1 MNYRKRY
8 FFTFLFLVYFLLY
21 VVSPLCYANDRLSEG
36 GLITHSTKH
45 NTPLIP
51 PLSRGELK
59 GGVRVIWELILSG
72 LFQKENPEDR
82 GPDVHFLIKKARA
95 VLSSSNI
102 LKTAQQ
108 ESESSYLSNFNFSG
122 EVFSP
127 LSHSVNIASQ
137 KGFYRSFSGLSP
149 PRV

>member
-1 MNYRKRY
+1 MNCRKRY
-8 FFTFLFLVYFLLY
+8 IFTFLFLIYFLLY
-21 VVSPLCYANDRLSEG
+21 VVSPLCYAEERLSEG
-36 GLITHSTKH
+36 GLITHATKH
-45 NTPLIP
+45 NTKNI
-51 PLSRGELK
+51 
-59 GGVRVIWELILSG
+59 RVIWELILSG

-122 EVFSP
+122 EVSP
-127 LSHSVNIASQ
+127 PLIHSVNIAPQ

>member
-1 MNYRKRY
+1 MNYRKKY
-8 FFTFLFLVYFLLY
+8 FFTVLFLVYFLLY
-21 VVSPLCYANDRLSEG
+21 VVSPLCYANDRLSEE

-45 NTPLIP
+45 NTKNI
-51 PLSRGELK
+51 
-59 GGVRVIWELILSG
+59 RVIWELILSG

-108 ESESSYLSNFNFSG
+108 ESESSYLSNFSFSG
-122 EVFSP
+122 EVFPP
-127 LSHSVNIASQ
+127 LSHSVNIAPQ

>member
-1 MNYRKRY
+1 MNCRKRY
-8 FFTFLFLVYFLLY
+8 IFTFLFLAYFLLY
-21 VVSPLCYANDRLSEG
+21 AVSPLCYANDILSEE

-45 NTPLIP
+45 NTKNI
-51 PLSRGELK
+51 
-59 GGVRVIWELILSG
+59 RVIWELILSG
-72 LFQKENPEDR
+72 LFQKENPEDSR
-82 GPDVHFLIKKARA
+82 SGAHFFIKKARA

-122 EVFSP
+122 EVFPP
-127 LSHSVNIASQ
+127 LYHSVNIAPQ